1 VNTLSKW
8 CALSAFAVLG
18 LVAPSASAQV
28 IPGANANGF
37 GNFSEGFQ
45 AHERTGDASYSYDF
59 ALPAARGGKVTP
71 SLSLVYSS
79 SNGVGDAG
87 DGFRLSMPTIEAESV
102 PYGVHATMVP
112 YGRWNYSGQA
122 LVKICDAG
130 CGFGVSGEVYRLRFD
145 DAHDRF
151 VKLGVGGWRVFHKD
165 GLVDDYFDTDAD
177 KSNEVPPRPVRFH
190 LSERREWTA
199 SAGLGNRARYVWQVL
214 GNRGLRY
221 LTDTFDTPIAG
232 TAPATDFAH
241 HTKIYYESHDFE
253 QTAYAPTWLAKQ
265 DMRIANIDVTSVPW
279 DAIVRKQVRRYW
291 FKYLPHPAV
300 STLATATDAP
310 LPNHSYLKSIQ
321 MEGTCAGTS
330 ELLDGF
336 VLAPLTPCPRMP
348 APAEIHGA
356 AKTLSTSMLPRSFQ
370 VA

>member
-1 VNTLSKW
+1 MPRRCTVNILSKW

-28 IPGANANGF
+28 IPGANANGL

-102 PYGVHATMVP
+102 PYGAPATMVP
-112 YGRWNYSGQA
+112 YGRWSYSGQA
-122 LVKICDAG
+122 LVKVCNASG
-130 CGFGVSGEVYRLRFD
+130 CVADLASLPGVRPIDEVYRLRFD
-145 DAHDRF
+145 DAQDRF
-151 VKLGVGGWRVFHKD
+151 VKLGDGGWRVFHKD
-165 GLVDDYFDTDAD
+165 GLVDDYFATDAD
-177 KSNEVPPRPVRFH
+177 KSDEAPPRPVRFH

-253 QTAYAPTWLAKQ
+253 QTAYAPTWLAKP
-265 DMRIANIDVTSVPW
+265 DMRIAS
-279 DAIVRKQVRRYW
+279 A
-291 FKYLPHPAV
+291 A
-300 STLATATDAP
+300 
-310 LPNHSYLKSIQ
+310 
-321 MEGTCAGTS
+321 
-330 ELLDGF
+330 LL
-336 VLAPLTPCPRMP
+336 V
-348 APAEIHGA
+348 
-356 AKTLSTSMLPRSFQ
+356 
-370 VA
+370 